1 MIHYM
6 DINKRYGDKVLFK
19 DFNLKIE
26 CKEKVLLSASS
37 GSGKTTLI
45 RFLLGFDKPDSGDIV
60 IDGMTLNHH
69 NLKAIREKIAYV
81 SQDTDLPSL
90 TTEALLDKIFSYK
103 VNHHIKDYKD
113 NFLSLSKTFQLDDQ
127 VLSTQIQEFS
137 GGERQRIGLIIALLL
152 NRPYLLLDEITSGL
166 DHDLK
171 ALIMNHIMNLDATV
185 IIVSHD
191 ALWKS
196 ESSLREV
203 TF

>member
-1 MIHYM
+1 MIGYSN
-6 DINKRYGDKVLFK
+6 INKSYGDKVLFK
-19 DFNLKIE
+19 DFNLEIKAG
-26 CKEKVLLSASS
+26 EKVLLSASS

-45 RFLLGFDKPDSGDIV
+45 RFLLGFDKPDSGDIIV
-60 IDGMTLNHH
+60 DDMTLNHH
-69 NLKAIREKIAYV
+69 NLRSIREKIAYV

-90 TTEALLDKIFSYK
+90 TTEALLDKIFAYK

-113 NFLSLSKTFQLDDQ
+113 DFLELSKAFQLDDQ

-166 DHDLK
+166 DHELK
-171 ALIMNHIMNLDATV
+171 ALIMHHIMHLDATV

>member
-1 MIHYM
+1 MIQYI
-6 DINKRYGDKVLFK
+6 DIHKSYGDKVLFK
-19 DFNLKIE
+19 NFNLEIKSG
-26 CKEKVLLSASS
+26 EKVLLSASS
-37 GSGKTTLI
+37 GSGKTTLV
-45 RFLLGFDKPDSGDIV
+45 RFLLGFDKPDSGDIIV
-60 IDGMTLNHH
+60 DDKTLNHY

-90 TTEALLDKIFSYK
+90 TTEALLEKIFSYK
-103 VNHHIKDYKD
+103 INHHINNYRDD
-113 NFLSLSKTFQLDDQ
+113 FLKLSKTFQLDSQ

>member
-1 MIHYM
+1 MIGYLN
-6 DINKRYGDKVLFK
+6 INKSYGDKELFK
-19 DFNLKIE
+19 DFNLEIKSG
-26 CKEKVLLSASS
+26 EKVLLSASS

-45 RFLLGFDKPDSGDIV
+45 RFLLGFDKPDSGDIIV
-60 IDGMTLNHH
+60 DDMTLNHH
-69 NLKAIREKIAYV
+69 NLRSIREKIAYV
-81 SQDTDLPSL
+81 SQDIDLPSL

-103 VNHHIKDYKD
+103 VNNHIKDYKD
-113 NFLSLSKTFQLDDQ
+113 NFLELSKTFQLDDQ
-127 VLSTQIQEFS
+127 VLRTQIQDFS

-196 ESSLREV
+196 EGSLREV

>member
-1 MIHYM
+1 MIEYI
-6 DINKRYGDKVLFK
+6 DISKSYGDKVLFK
-19 DFNLKIE
+19 NFNLEIKSG
-26 CKEKVLLSASS
+26 EKVLLSASS

-60 IDGMTLNHH
+60 VDDRTLNHH
-69 NLKAIREKIAYV
+69 NLKGIREKIAYV

-103 VNHHIKDYKD
+103 INHHIRDYRD
-113 NFLSLSKTFQLDDQ
+113 NFLELSKTFQLEDQ
-127 VLSTQIQEFS
+127 VLTTQVQEFS

-171 ALIMNHIMNLDATV
+171 ALIMNHIMHLEATV

-191 ALWKS
+191 ALWKT
-196 ESSLREV
+196 EGSLREV

>member
-1 MIHYM
+1 MIEYI
-6 DINKRYGDKVLFK
+6 DISKSYGDKELFK
-19 DFNLKIE
+19 NFNLEIKSG
-26 CKEKVLLSASS
+26 EKVLLSASS

-45 RFLLGFDKPDSGDIV
+45 RFLLGFDKPDSGDIIV
-60 IDGMTLNHH
+60 DDMTLNHH
-69 NLKAIREKIAYV
+69 NLRSIREKIAYV
-81 SQDTDLPSL
+81 SQDIDLPSL

-113 NFLSLSKTFQLDDQ
+113 NFLELSKTFQLDGQ

>member
-1 MIHYM
+1 MIEYI
-6 DINKRYGDKVLFK
+6 DISKSYGDKVLFK
-19 DFNLKIE
+19 DFNLEIKSG
-26 CKEKVLLSASS
+26 EKVLLSASS

-45 RFLLGFDKPDSGDIV
+45 RFLLGFDKPDNGNIIV
-60 IDGMTLNHH
+60 DDMTLNHH
-69 NLKAIREKIAYV
+69 NLKGIREKIAYV

-103 VNHHIKDYKD
+103 INHHIKDYRD
-113 NFLSLSKTFQLDDQ
+113 NFLELSKTFQLGDQ

-152 NRPYLLLDEITSGL
+152 KRPYLLLDEITSGL

-171 ALIMNHIMNLDATV
+171 ALIMNHIVNLDATV

>member
-1 MIHYM
+1 MIGYIN
-6 DINKRYGDKVLFK
+6 INKSYGDKVLFK
-19 DFNLKIE
+19 DFNLEIKSGEKI
-26 CKEKVLLSASS
+26 LLSASS

-60 IDGMTLNHH
+60 VDNMILNHH
-69 NLKAIREKIAYV
+69 TLKNIREKIAYV

-90 TTEALLDKIFSYK
+90 TTEALMEKIFSYK
-103 VNHHIKDYKD
+103 INHHIQGYKD
-113 NFLSLSKTFQLDDQ
+113 DFLALCKTFQLGEH

-152 NRPYLLLDEITSGL
+152 KRPYLLLDEITSGL
-166 DHDLK
+166 DHNLK
-171 ALIMNHIMNLDATV
+171 ALIMKYIVNLETTV